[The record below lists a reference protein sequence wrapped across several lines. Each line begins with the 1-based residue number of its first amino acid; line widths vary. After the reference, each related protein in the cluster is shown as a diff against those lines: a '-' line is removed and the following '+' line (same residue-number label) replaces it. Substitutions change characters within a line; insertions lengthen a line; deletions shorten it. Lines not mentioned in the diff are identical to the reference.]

1 MSQPDLVSVIESA
14 YAVDAP
20 EPEWLTGIAHAARG
34 ELDAGFGVAAWTFD
48 AREVSRVRVLGTA
61 LAGDDPQVLDR
72 MHQCNAYFER
82 SARDLRADVLRF
94 GPCQTFSQVLGEDTL
109 ARQTDVQAVLRP
121 IGARDMLGVIGA
133 DPTGMGLGVGALLPT
148 PRPATRGEVR
158 RWSRIVAHLAAG
170 YRLRRT
176 LAQRP
181 VQAVLSPGGRVE
193 HAEAGA
199 KASEAREALKRAALA
214 VDRAR
219 GRLRRENGDEA
230 LETWQGL
237 VAGRWTLLDQFDS
250 DGRRFVVARRNDP
263 EAPFP
268 LNLTERERQVLIY
281 RVLGHPLK
289 LIAYE
294 LGLGMSTVSAALSR
308 ALTKL
313 GADSVADVI
322 RLLLPGEAA

>member
-109 ARQTDVQAVLRP
+109 ARQADVQAVLRP

-181 VQAVLSPGGRVE
+181 VQAVLSPAGRVE
-193 HAEAGA
+193 HAEDAA
-199 KASEAREALKRAALA
+199 KTREAREALRHAARA

-219 GRLRRENGDEA
+219 GRLRREDGDEA
-230 LETWQGL
+230 VETWRGL
-237 VAGRWTLLDQFDS
+237 VSGRWSLIDQFES
-250 DGRRFVVARRNDP
+250 DGRRYVVARENDP

-268 LNLTERERQVLIY
+268 PNLTQRERQVLIY
-281 RVLGHPLK
+281 RMMGHPSK

-294 LGLGMSTVSAALSR
+294 LGLSQSTISMALSAAL
-308 ALTKL
+308 AKL
-313 GADSVADVI
+313 GVASVTDVM
-322 RLLLPGEAA
+322 RLLMPGGEA